1 MSNLHI
7 TKVSM
12 TLDLKV
18 PANDIEKHLPASPYV
33 VGEQIAEQVM
43 DYVNKNKIGY
53 FPALDYFRERDEVLD
68 KDLINAADNITWLVS
83 NMVREEITRKLRGVF
98 SNVKIES
105 IHAHAFT
112 MPSIRRNSNNIE
124 HKLASHYTP
133 DHFKVALTL
142 SSIRNHDDSET
153 ADLTAKKMVHK
164 WLKDEFT
171 SFNVTSTNIVN
182 QEED

>member
-1 MSNLHI
+1 MSGIHV

-33 VGEQIAEQVM
+33 VGEQIAEQVL
-43 DYVNKNKIGY
+43 DYVNRSKLGY
-53 FPALDYFRERDEVLD
+53 FPALDYFRDREDDLD

-83 NMVREEITRKLRGVF
+83 NMVREEITRRLRGIF

-112 MPSIRRNSNNIE
+112 MPSIRKNVNNLD
-124 HKLASHYTP
+124 HKLAIHYTP

-142 SSIRNHDDSET
+142 SSIRNHNDSET
-153 ADLTAKKMVHK
+153 ADVLAKKMVHK

-171 SFNVTSTNIVN
+171 SFNVTSSKIAN
-182 QEED
+182 QDEE